1 MLETQDLY
9 LSAIEQYGAEAQ
21 IRQAQ
26 EEAGELVAVI
36 NQWFRSRASN
46 EAVIDEIADTLI
58 MGAQL
63 RLIFGP
69 ERVDEAVRGKQERLA
84 ERLGIGGEWSL
95 EHGGVIEAVRVGV
108 THV

>member
-26 EEAGELVAVI
+26 EEAGELTAVI
-36 NQWFRSRASN
+36 NQWFRGRAAN
-46 EAVIDEIADTLI
+46 EKVIKEIADVIITS
-58 MGAQL
+58 AQL
-63 RLIFGP
+63 KLIFGP
-69 ERVDEAVRGKQERLA
+69 ERVDEAIREKQERLA

-95 EHGGVIEAVRVGV
+95 EHGGTIEAVRVGAV
-108 THV
+108 

>member
-36 NQWFRSRASN
+36 NQWFRGRATN
-46 EAVIDEIADTLI
+46 EKVIKEIADVIITS
-58 MGAQL
+58 AQL
-63 RLIFGP
+63 KIIFGP
-69 ERVDEAVRGKQERLA
+69 ERVDEAIREKQERLA
-84 ERLGIGGEWSL
+84 HNLGIGSEWRL
-95 EHGGVIEAVRVGV
+95 EHGGTIDAVRVGAV
-108 THV
+108 

>member
-63 RLIFGP
+63 RLIFGQ
-69 ERVDEAVRGKQERLA
+69 ERVDEAIREKQERLA
-84 ERLGIGGEWSL
+84 HNLGIGGEWSL